1 MNGLWIKG
9 NQPAPSPGRE
19 RHQKIEQHIFGF
31 LRFAFDFTNSLPH
44 PKNVYSR
51 YMEHL
56 TDEELARK
64 LQEEEYE
71 TSGVNSSSHSP
82 IFIDST
88 TDHNNDAAVLED
100 ESAAP
105 FKDLHGLFLAFNDQ
119 YFESKLSAC
128 EVRWSPRMTRW

>member
-1 MNGLWIKG
+1 
-9 NQPAPSPGRE
+9 
-19 RHQKIEQHIFGF
+19 
-31 LRFAFDFTNSLPH
+31 
-44 PKNVYSR
+44 
-51 YMEHL
+51 MEHL

-71 TSGVNSSSHSP
+71 TSGANPSSHLP
-82 IFIDST
+82 IFFDST
-88 TDHNNDAAVLED
+88 TDHNNDTAVLED

-128 EVRWSPRMTRW
+128 EVRWSPRMTLW